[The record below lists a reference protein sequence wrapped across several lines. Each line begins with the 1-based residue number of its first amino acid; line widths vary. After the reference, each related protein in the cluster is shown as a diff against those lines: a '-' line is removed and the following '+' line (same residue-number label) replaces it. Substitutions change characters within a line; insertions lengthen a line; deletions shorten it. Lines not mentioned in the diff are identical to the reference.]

1 MFALAAAI
9 YHATSADEIA
19 THVTKCKCILWPHKR
34 ILIMAVQR
42 QMQREFG
49 LNPPNKL
56 SIYTWY
62 MHFT

>member
-9 YHATSADEIA
+9 CCASAADEIA
-19 THVTKCKCILWPHKR
+19 THVTKCKCILWPHKS
-34 ILIMAVQR
+34 ILVMAVQR

-49 LNPPNKL
+49 LNPPTKL

-62 MHFT
+62 MYFI